1 MMSKQRIFERMG
13 VFYVMKGRGAQGRD
27 WLIERAAGELPPV
40 TPNSCGAPNLVS
52 VADPLTPKPLLHSQL
67 EMEPMAGI
75 VWPIR
80 DCETNMSDFIGKSSQ
95 IILTNSYLYKQFGVR
110 FGVRSALLLCL

>member
-1 MMSKQRIFERMG
+1 MG
-13 VFYVMKGRGAQGRD
+13 VFYVMKGRSAQGRD

-75 VWPIR
+75 ERFMLYFQFQKYDISPINAS
-80 DCETNMSDFIGKSSQ
+80 TF
-95 IILTNSYLYKQFGVR
+95 
-110 FGVRSALLLCL
+110 ALLLTFPNEPITYPLTEGFTETFTEGFSAHARI